1 MLVVVQEVIIMVE
14 PQPQE
19 MLVDLEEVDLEELEQ
34 ALIIVL
40 DRMDHLVNLAPPVLV
55 VEEVEVLGLDQHLSG
70 GVMVVLE

>member
-1 MLVVVQEVIIMVE
+1 MLVVVEEVIIMVE
-14 PQPQE
+14 SQTQE
-19 MLVDLEEVDLEELEQ
+19 LVVDLEEVDLVDLEI